1 VFETVND
8 SRAGTVFR
16 LAFAIEYPL
25 VCNKWPGGLLM
36 YLACVIAFL
45 LGILPLGSVAMAVSL
60 PQSSITVKELIP
72 LARSQKEFKIID
84 GKDRGKMVPLTIQ
97 ADPKDEKRWQL
108 TFGEYGRIF
117 LLSGP
122 GGALM
127 MERMDLFRGKSYIV
141 YDPALPI
148 LLPGE
153 GNGAASTQRETA
165 YKMYRTDT
173 GVMKRTGRVTHVV
186 KRVSRSQFDTP
197 AGRLEGYHI
206 ELEHKMDMEY
216 YSQLLLTV
224 GLGCRLDE
232 GLVYGSAHYKLKKL
246 GGILTDT
253 KTVAAGLAQ
262 R

>member
-1 VFETVND
+1 
-8 SRAGTVFR
+8 
-16 LAFAIEYPL
+16 
-25 VCNKWPGGLLM
+25 M
-36 YLACVIAFL
+36 YLASVISFVF
-45 LGILPLGSVAMAVSL
+45 GILSLGSAALAVSP
-60 PQSSITVKELIP
+60 PQPAITVKDLIP

-84 GKDRGKMVPLTIQ
+84 GKDRGKMVPVTLQ
-97 ADPKDEKRWQL
+97 ADPKDDKRWQL

-127 MERMDLFRGKSYIV
+127 MERMDLFHGKSYIV

-153 GNGAASTQRETA
+153 GNGASSTQRETG
-165 YKMYRTDT
+165 YRMYRADT
-173 GVMKRTGRVTHVV
+173 GVMKRAGRVTHVI

-197 AGRLEGYHI
+197 AGRLDGYHI

-216 YSQLLLTV
+216 HSELLLTV

-246 GGILTDT
+246 GGILTET